1 MSRKRPKLDFRFYL
15 CYDVSG
21 FLITLL
27 PGGGVKQINHS
38 ALRIN
43 VGFLLHQDVGFS
55 RKFEFNEATVQVT
68 EELDVSNL
76 IGEVQF
82 TRTAQGLYAQGKLKA
97 QVPLECVR
105 CLSGFDQQLTI
116 EVNDL
121 FNYPPEKD
129 TDPLLTIPKSAI
141 IDMTELVREYLVLDI
156 PIQPICDR
164 GCEGMCAICGN
175 RISEGLCEHPEK
187 EIDPRMAVLQSL
199 LSES

>member
-1 MSRKRPKLDFRFYL
+1 M
-15 CYDVSG
+15 
-21 FLITLL
+21 
-27 PGGGVKQINHS
+27 KQINNS

-43 VGFLLHQDVGFS
+43 VGFLLHQDVGYS

-68 EELDVSNL
+68 EELDVYNL

-82 TRTAQGLYAQGKLKA
+82 TRTAQGLYAQGKLTA

-121 FNYPPEKD
+121 FSHPPDKD
-129 TDPLLTIPKSAI
+129 TDPLLVIPKTAI
-141 IDMTELVREYLVLDI
+141 VDMAGLVREYLVLDI

-175 RISEGLCEHPEK
+175 RMSEGLCEHPEV

>member
-1 MSRKRPKLDFRFYL
+1 M
-15 CYDVSG
+15 
-21 FLITLL
+21 
-27 PGGGVKQINHS
+27 KQLNHS

-43 VGFLLHQDVGFS
+43 VGFLLHQDVGYS

-68 EELDVSNL
+68 DDLDVSNL

-105 CLSGFDQQLTI
+105 CLSGFDQQLTT

-121 FNYPPEKD
+121 FSYPPDKD
-129 TDPLLTIPKSAI
+129 TDPLLAIPKTTI
-141 IDMTELVREYLVLDI
+141 VDMTDLVREYLLLDI

-175 RISEGLCEHPEK
+175 RMSEGMCEHPEK